1 MNQTENRKRLLVVL
15 AIVATTVGGVAAL
28 DTARAATTEGG
39 VQGELDG
46 GLRLDTHH
54 ERGNVHNLAA
64 HTDVTLADQH
74 TGVVDGLGQAT
85 LEHEGLEATLH
96 EVLEGERQ
104 HVIETLL
111 VLIEDSVADHA
122 AHEGLTL
129 EDTLWVLLVLGQQ
142 GTSSG
147 TDLGEGETHTPDPLL
162 VLKTILADQLE
173 LSIKTL
179 LLEVTELGA
188 SHIPRGQKLEYTAP
202 H

>member
-39 VQGELDG
+39 VQGELDV

-122 AHEGLTL
+122 AHESLTL
-129 EDTLWVLLVLGQQ
+129 EDTSGVLLVLGEQ
-142 GTSSG
+142 GTGGG
-147 TDLGEGETHTPDPLL
+147 TDLGERQANTPDLLL
-162 VLKTILADQLE
+162 VLQAVLANDLE
-173 LSIKTL
+173 LSIETL
-179 LLEVTELGA
+179 LLERT
-188 SHIPRGQKLEYTAP
+188 PRGL
-202 H
+202 

>member
-39 VQGELDG
+39 VQGELDV

-64 HTDVTLADQH
+64 HTDVTLTDQH

-104 HVIETLL
+104 HIIQTLL
-111 VLIEDSVADHA
+111 VLIEDPVADHA

-142 GTSSG
+142 DTSSG
-147 TDLGEGETHTPDPLL
+147 TDLGEGETHTPDLLL
-162 VLKTILADQLE
+162 VLQAILADQLK
-173 LSIKTL
+173 LSIETL
-179 LLEVTELGA
+179 LLERAARGLRFLVEVTKLGT
-188 SHIPRGQKLEYTAP
+188 PC
-202 H
+202 